1 VYLVL
6 FLFWVLAPSCLTTSI
21 PINYRMWGV
30 FFFVFSLFLSG
41 VLVAA
46 FSVFVWHPDGS
57 NLG

>member
-1 VYLVL
+1 
-6 FLFWVLAPSCLTTSI
+6 
-21 PINYRMWGV
+21 MWGV